1 MLEKRSKKSCLLS
14 LLWIVITLLGACDSV
29 DREKAV
35 LFDSSLTVEANIAS
49 NLITLENNNDFDKL
63 DRFVKDK
70 RIVIL
75 GEAGHWNG
83 ATFEVKV
90 NWIKH
95 LHKKYGFDVI
105 AMEGLSPLPAY
116 LLQLKDFQCPWN
128 IVDIW
133 SWAENKENQ
142 PLLSMIVSG
151 QLFAVGIDLPS
162 YYFTA
167 DSKNFTYP
175 DVLQLAIKRID
186 TENICKIDWN
196 RLIELYIKYLSFFNS
211 GNGETNQYN
220 TSDLAEMM
228 NFFNQIEQYVA
239 LLSKKYGVD
248 LQVIQQSLKNN
259 KVEFQCGFY
268 NIDPANIDLSTIHI
282 ANNYRDRQMADNL
295 IWYLDRNPDKKVI
308 VWCAN
313 FHGAKDISEIDYPQD
328 SLLYYRTRLM
338 GEHLADKYGDKLYSI
353 AFTTSEPVTQNE
365 PIGDLEK
372 ELAKG
377 KYDYGFIDFT
387 VLRRH
392 PDYLGKKFNSSIIR
406 RKNGRFHVTWDGV
419 YYIRKEHLPIQQK

>member
-1 MLEKRSKKSCLLS
+1 
-14 LLWIVITLLGACDSV
+14 
-29 DREKAV
+29 
-35 LFDSSLTVEANIAS
+35 
-49 NLITLENNNDFDKL
+49 
-63 DRFVKDK
+63 
-70 RIVIL
+70 
-75 GEAGHWNG
+75 
-83 ATFEVKV
+83 
-90 NWIKH
+90 
-95 LHKKYGFDVI
+95 
-105 AMEGLSPLPAY
+105 
-116 LLQLKDFQCPWN
+116 
-128 IVDIW
+128 
-133 SWAENKENQ
+133 
-142 PLLSMIVSG
+142 
-151 QLFAVGIDLPS
+151 
-162 YYFTA
+162 
-167 DSKNFTYP
+167 
-175 DVLQLAIKRID
+175 
-186 TENICKIDWN
+186 
-196 RLIELYIKYLSFFNS
+196 
-211 GNGETNQYN
+211 
-220 TSDLAEMM
+220 MM